1 MNVRAVAV
9 PVIAVGIALVIW
21 QFRDAPSLSPVPA
34 ATWRVSVDGEY
45 RQARNYDELAEET
58 AIRLSFWCSEAR
70 HVYVFSHSRVDGTL
84 LLFPS
89 PELKSD
95 LSNPLPAGHNT
106 LPGKL
111 DDADVT
117 WTTRAEIIGLTSYVA
132 VASDKPIADLEDLS
146 RSLRRWTNSV
156 LPNKS
161 LQITNPATGTE
172 VLGKPGTDWPNDI
185 LKRAAERSSNEA
197 IINGPMAA
205 DEQVAGVWSNSFHV
219 KEAVNPNA
227 NKGRL
232 NTRSLKPL
240 DVTQPPG
247 GGK

>member
-89 PELKSD
+89 PELKGD
-95 LSNPLPAGHNT
+95 LSNPLPAGRHT
-106 LPGKL
+106 LPGKY
-111 DDADVT
+111 DDTDVT
-117 WTTRAEIIGLTSYVA
+117 WTTRAGVLGLTSYVA
-132 VASDKPIADLEDLS
+132 VASAQPIADLEDLS
-146 RSLRRWTNSV
+146 QNLRRWTNSV

-161 LQITNPATGTE
+161 LQITNPATGTD
-172 VLGKPGTDWPNDI
+172 VLGKPGTDWPNGI
-185 LKRAAERSSNEA
+185 LKRAADRSSSEVLV
-197 IINGPMAA
+197 NGPMAA
-205 DEQVAGVWSNSFHV
+205 DEQVAGVWSSSVYV

-227 NKGRL
+227 NKDGL
-232 NTRSLKPL
+232 NTGSLKPL
-240 DVTQPPG
+240 DVTKPIN
-247 GGK
+247 GK